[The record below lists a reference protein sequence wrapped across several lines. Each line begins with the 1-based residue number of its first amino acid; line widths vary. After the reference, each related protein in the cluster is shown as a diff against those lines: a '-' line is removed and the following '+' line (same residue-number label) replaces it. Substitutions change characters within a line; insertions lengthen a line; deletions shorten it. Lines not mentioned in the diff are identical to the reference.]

1 MNLFWRLASTIHN
14 DLSKEDNSNEHKV
27 TFKSRVSYNKKMT
40 QSYEENK
47 DVKSV
52 RSKRWQENDTQLTFD
67 EEKFIP

>member
-14 DLSKEDNSNEHKV
+14 DLAKEDNSNEHKV
-27 TFKSRVSYNKKMT
+27 TFKNRVSYNKKMT